1 MIMKKQVKNFALA
14 LVAGLFTFTAVS
26 ATELAEGKT
35 FDVGMYRVLN
45 TMKINMTI
53 AKEQGNWVEVR
64 LKNDKNETIY
74 VEVINRKA
82 TQFAKKFDLT
92 GLEDGKYRFEITNG
106 KETITKEVNLQ
117 TKVPTVSEYRT
128 VEVK

>member
-1 MIMKKQVKNFALA
+1 MKKSVKNFALA

-35 FDVGMYRVLN
+35 FDVGMYRVVN
-45 TMKINMTI
+45 TMKVNLTI

-64 LKNDKNETIY
+64 IKNEKNETIY
-74 VEVINRKA
+74 VEVINRKT
-82 TQFAKKFDLT
+82 TQFAKKFDLQ
-92 GLEDGKYRFEITNG
+92 GLEDGKYRFEISNG
-106 KETITKEVNLQ
+106 KETVTKEINLQ
-117 TKVPTVSEYRT
+117 TKLPAASDYRT

>member
-1 MIMKKQVKNFALA
+1 MKKQVKNFALA